1 MGKMGCEHGDPKCGE
16 WMKVG
21 SFEALNRK
29 GMKRFFWSKRKSGKL
44 ENINDNNDNDNN
56 NNNNN
61 NNNIEV
67 RLVQQ
72 QGILQL

>member
-1 MGKMGCEHGDPKCGE
+1 MGKMGCEHSDPKCGE

-21 SFEALNRK
+21 CFEALNRK
-29 GMKRFFWSKRKSGKL
+29 GIKRFFWSIEKSAKL
-44 ENINDNNDNDNN
+44 ENNNNNDND
-56 NNNNN
+56 

-72 QGILQL
+72 QGMLQL